1 MQHFGRGTKMIRAE
15 ILKELIPIISDQ
27 LVVCNIGLPSQE
39 LHMIDDQPS
48 NFYMLGTM
56 GLASSIGLGLAL
68 AQKKKVIAIDG
79 DGSVLTNLGTLPT
92 IANNVA
98 NNFILL
104 IIDNGSYG
112 STGDQPT
119 YAGKKTSLTE
129 VAKACGCENVVE
141 CQAEDTLTVMRSALA
156 GNKMTVIVC
165 KCESGNIKV
174 PVITMDPVVIKDRF
188 IKEVSIDNV

>member
-1 MQHFGRGTKMIRAE
+1 MIRSEVLRE
-15 ILKELIPIISDQ
+15 IAPIIRDQ

-39 LHMIDDQPS
+39 LHLIDDQPS

-68 AQKKKVIAIDG
+68 AQKKKVISIDG
-79 DGSVLTNLGTLPT
+79 DGSVLTNFGTLPT

-98 NNFILL
+98 DNFILL

-119 YAGKKTSLTE
+119 YAGKKTSLTK
-129 VAKACGCENVVE
+129 VAEACGCEQVIE
-141 CQAEDTLTVMRSALA
+141 CQAEEAHKVMEQALA
-156 GNKMTVIVC
+156 SDKMTIIVC
-165 KCESGNIKV
+165 KCESGNVKV
-174 PVITMDPVVIKDRF
+174 PVITMDPVVIRDRF
-188 IKEVSIDNV
+188 MRTVQS

>member
-1 MQHFGRGTKMIRAE
+1 MIRSE
-15 ILKELIPIISDQ
+15 ILREIATILRDQ

-39 LHMIDDQPS
+39 LHMIDDQPT

-56 GLASSIGLGLAL
+56 GLSSSIGLGLAL
-68 AQKKKVIAIDG
+68 AQDKTVISIDG

-98 NNFILL
+98 DNYILM

-119 YAGKKTSLTE
+119 YAGKKTKLE
-129 VAKACGCENVVE
+129 NVAKACGCENVVV
-141 CQAEDTLTVMRSALA
+141 CDDVDTGKTLQAAIDS
-156 GNKMTVIVC
+156 KQMTIIVV
-165 KCESGNIKV
+165 KCDSGNVKV
-174 PVITMDPVVIKDRF
+174 PVITMDPVVIRHRF
-188 IKEVSIDNV
+188 MEAVKA